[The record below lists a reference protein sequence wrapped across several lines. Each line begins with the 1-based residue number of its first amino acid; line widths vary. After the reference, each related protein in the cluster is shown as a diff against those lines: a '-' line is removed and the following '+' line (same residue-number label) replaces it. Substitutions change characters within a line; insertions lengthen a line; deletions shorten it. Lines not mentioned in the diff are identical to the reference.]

1 MFMNPDMRAFD
12 IEAAALHAFEHRFN
26 LPPHAVHLQCLFGIA
41 VRDEYLQFWLA
52 LLVLDLGSGKI
63 ARLAVDVV
71 DTIKMFRFAQ
81 LQIVEEPVGLEFTA
95 MSDDM
100 EVLAYP
106 DMVVDASG
114 VEISEP
120 FVADELPVSHE
131 MGDRV
136 LTGKAHEAVNESDTF
151 GSIGVASLVHHRV
164 YDREGHA
171 VIYDAKG
178 EDVYVG
184 VAELPV
190 GPVHGKIV
198 WALYR
203 DQL

>member
-1 MFMNPDMRAFD
+1 MRAFD
-12 IEAAALHAFEHRFN
+12 IEAAALHPLEHRFN
-26 LPPHAVHLQCLFGIA
+26 LPPHAVHLQCIFGIA
-41 VRDEYLQFWLA
+41 VRDEYLQFRFA

-63 ARLAVDVV
+63 TRLPVHVI

-81 LQIVEEPVGLEFTA
+81 LQVVEEPISLELTA

-100 EVLAYP
+100 EVLSYP
-106 DMVVDASG
+106 DVVVDASG

-120 FVADELPVSHE
+120 FVADELPVSHK
-131 MGDRV
+131 MGDRI
-136 LTGKAHEAVNESDTF
+136 LAGKAHEAVNESDSF
-151 GSIGVASLVHHRV
+151 GSIGVASLVQHRV
-164 YDREGHA
+164 YDWESHA

-198 WALYR
+198 WSFDWY
-203 DQL
+203 QL